1 MAKTPPGTNQAV
13 ARITGNHV
21 ITLSTER
28 FIAFSHTIAL
38 PGHYPFRRLLAYAI

>member
-38 PGHYPFRRLLAYAI
+38 PGHYPVHRLLAYAI